1 MGLAIKQ
8 YTDDMK
14 SYSKIANYY
23 RNIEKGIENF
33 VQETEI
39 ISLKNDM
46 GVDDDFIAK
55 KIRIAE
61 KKISQGDLEHACEDL
76 KFVKYMGSTK
86 ADKLLA
92 KYCK

>member
-1 MGLAIKQ
+1 
-8 YTDDMK
+8 
-14 SYSKIANYY
+14 
-23 RNIEKGIENF
+23 
-33 VQETEI
+33 
-39 ISLKNDM
+39 M

-55 KIRIAE
+55 RIRIAE
-61 KKISQGDLEHACEDL
+61 KKITQGDLQSACEDF